1 MGIFVQHPTDQQVWD
16 SKVGSRAAYTR
27 AYQAQERQ
35 QKLQTQMDAN
45 NTPDVTRRSDRFAP
59 PDDPKIVAEHK
70 RLRAV
75 HQVAKGRVMHPAP
88 VANVI
93 PFLDPTSERQASEAY
108 WWYGYKH
115 TGGYIHGGD
124 PREQGLLKFAKALH
138 LIPYAAV
145 FQGENDPCRQL
156 TLKIIESAEAA
167 KRFAGRY

>member
-1 MGIFVQHPTDQQVWD
+1 MTFERFPSDQTIYD
-16 SKVGSRAAYTR
+16 SGLGSRAAYTR

-35 QKLQTQMDAN
+35 QKIQDRIHAN
-45 NTPDVTRRSDRFAP
+45 TSQSRERSGSRFNP
-59 PDDPKIVAEHK
+59 PDDPKIVAEHA
-70 RLRAV
+70 RLRAS
-75 HQVAKGRVMHPAP
+75 HQVAKGGVMQPAP
-88 VANVI
+88 IANVL
-93 PFLDPTSERQASEAY
+93 PSLDPTSERQASEAY
-108 WWYGYKH
+108 RWYGYKH